1 MKCMPVALF
10 VALSLLSCF
19 GQNSESYLACNKKAN
34 TQADMNVCA
43 GQEAERVDAD
53 LNKAYRQL
61 LAKAG
66 SDQNA
71 VTKIKAAERAW
82 VAYRDAYVEAMY
94 PAKDK

>member
-43 GQEAERVDAD
+43 GQEAERALGWTACLGVIDD
-53 LNKAYRQL
+53 QELSFG
-61 LAKAG
+61 AG
-66 SDQNA
+66 DREL
-71 VTKIKAAERAW
+71 IR
-82 VAYRDAYVEAMY
+82 
-94 PAKDK
+94 P